1 LIILTEWFIWKH
13 QNGCAFE
20 GQMPDEQQL
29 AMWDEATLWAN
40 VQARV
45 FPWVLSVFSVF
56 FCVSAR
62 RPVLF
67 LVSLLFSSLFL
78 VFP

>member
-1 LIILTEWFIWKH
+1 
-13 QNGCAFE
+13 
-20 GQMPDEQQL
+20 MPDEQQL

-45 FPWVLSVFSVF
+45 FPG
-56 FCVSAR
+56 
-62 RPVLF
+62 F
-67 LVSLLFSSLFL
+67 LVSFLFSFVFQPEGLFCFLFLFSSLFL

>member
-1 LIILTEWFIWKH
+1 
-13 QNGCAFE
+13 
-20 GQMPDEQQL
+20 MPDEQQL

-45 FPWVLSVFSVF
+45 FPWVLIVFSAF

-67 LVSLLFSSLFL
+67 LVSLLFSVFGVSLSS
-78 VFP
+78 